1 MYHFTHWRY
10 DDLMRQSVHRASVQP
25 ESLFMSHTPHLT
37 VQSEL
42 VENHPFSEL
51 KIGDSATTTRTITL
65 DDLRLFAAATG
76 DANPSMIDPQFA
88 DSSVYREVIANGMW
102 SGGILVNLLG
112 CQLPGLGTILVD
124 QNLRFLRPIML
135 GDTATFKVTVAR
147 KYERTQHV
155 LFDAEVILE
164 NGLRSITGTLEV
176 LAPKEKII
184 RPRTHVPEAFVS
196 NRDERFEA
204 FIDLAK
210 GLSSVRTA
218 VVHPCDQES
227 LKGVILSAE
236 HGLIK
241 PILVGPAAKI
251 RKVAADGNLD
261 IAGYRLVDTAYS
273 QESART
279 AVELVRKGD
288 AEALMKGSLH
298 TDELMGA
305 VVNRET
311 GLRTARRLSH
321 VFRMEVQTYAKPLL
335 ITDAAINIQPDLQ
348 TKVDIVQ
355 NAIDLAHVLGITE
368 PRVAILSAVETV
380 NPKIQ
385 STLDA
390 AALCKMADRQQITGG
405 VLDGPLAFDNAISAD
420 AARTK
425 GIKSPVAGN
434 ADILVVPDLESGN
447 MLAKQLEYL
456 ASAVPAG
463 IVLGAK
469 VPIILTSRAD
479 SAETRMASCVIA
491 VLMAEANRKKR
502 QPA

>member
-1 MYHFTHWRY
+1 
-10 DDLMRQSVHRASVQP
+10 
-25 ESLFMSHTPHLT
+25 MSHNAPNLAA
-37 VQSEL
+37 SNEM
-42 VENHPFSEL
+42 VENRPFSEL
-51 KIGDSATTTRTITL
+51 KVGDSASITRTITL

-88 DSSVYREVIANGMW
+88 DSSIYREVVANGMW
-102 SGGILVNLLG
+102 SGAILVNLLG

-124 QNLRFLRPIML
+124 QNLRFLRPIMV
-135 GDTATFKVTVAR
+135 GDTATFKITVER
-147 KYERTQHV
+147 KYERTHHV

-164 NGLRSITGTLEV
+164 NGLRSMTGTLEV

-184 RPRTHVPEAFVS
+184 RPRATIPEATLS
-196 NRDERFEA
+196 NRDESFNT
-204 FIDLAK
+204 FLNQAK
-210 GLSSVRTA
+210 GLEPVKTA
-218 VVHPCDQES
+218 VAHPCDRES
-227 LKGVILSAE
+227 LKGAVLAAE
-236 HGLIK
+236 HGLIE
-241 PILVGPAAKI
+241 PILVGPAAKLHSI
-251 RKVAADGNLD
+251 ADE
-261 IAGYRLVDTAYS
+261 AGLSINRYRIIDTAYS
-273 QESART
+273 QESARL
-279 AVELVRKGD
+279 AVELVRKGE

-305 VVNRET
+305 VVHRET

-321 VFRMEVQTYAKPLL
+321 VFRMQVDTYAKPLL
-335 ITDAAINIQPDLQ
+335 ITDAAINIHPTLEA
-348 TKVDIVQ
+348 KVDIIQ
-355 NAIDLAHVLGITE
+355 NAIDLAHVLGVAE

-390 AALCKMADRQQITGG
+390 AALCKMADRRQITGG

-425 GIKSPVAGN
+425 GIKSPVSGL
-434 ADILVVPDLESGN
+434 ADILMVPDLESGN

-479 SAETRMASCVIA
+479 NAETRMASCVIA
-491 VLMAEANRKKR
+491 VLMADAARKK
-502 QPA
+502 QKPA

>member
-1 MYHFTHWRY
+1 
-10 DDLMRQSVHRASVQP
+10 
-25 ESLFMSHTPHLT
+25 MSHAPNLSNHTDM
-37 VQSEL
+37 
-42 VENHPFSEL
+42 VENRPFAEI
-51 KIGDSATTTRTITL
+51 KVGDTVSVTRTITL

-76 DANPSMIDPQFA
+76 DANPSMIDPAFA
-88 DSSVYREVIANGMW
+88 ENSIYREVVANGMW
-102 SGGILVNLLG
+102 SGAILVNMLG

-124 QNLRFLRPIML
+124 QNLRFLRPIMV
-135 GDTATFKVTVAR
+135 GDTATFKITVER

-176 LAPKEKII
+176 LAPTEKIV
-184 RPRTHVPEAFVS
+184 RPRGLVPEAIVS
-196 NRDERFEA
+196 NRDERFQA
-204 FIDLAK
+204 FIHVAQ
-210 GLSSVRTA
+210 GLKPVVTA
-218 VVHPCDQES
+218 VVHPCDRES
-227 LKGVILSAE
+227 LRGAVLAAE
-236 HGLIK
+236 HGLIE
-241 PILVGPAAKI
+241 PILIGPEAKLHKIAAES
-251 RKVAADGNLD
+251 GLNL
-261 IAGYRLVDTAYS
+261 ANYRIVNTSYS
-273 QESART
+273 HESAT
-279 AVELVRKGD
+279 VAVELVRKGE

-305 VVNRET
+305 VVNREK

-321 VFRMEVQTYAKPLL
+321 VFRMEVETYAKPLL
-335 ITDAAINIQPDLQ
+335 ITDAAINIYPDLEA
-348 TKVDIVQ
+348 KVDIIQ
-355 NAIDLAHVLGITE
+355 NAIDLAHVLGIAE

-390 AALCKMADRQQITGG
+390 AALCKMADRRQIVGG

-425 GIKSPVAGN
+425 GIKSAVSGL
-434 ADILVVPDLESGN
+434 ADILMVPDLESGN

-479 SAETRMASCVIA
+479 NAETRMASCVLA
-491 VLMAEANRKKR
+491 VLIADANRKKEK
-502 QPA
+502 PAV

>member
-1 MYHFTHWRY
+1 MSTNAPSLGTH
-10 DDLMRQSVHRASVQP
+10 
-25 ESLFMSHTPHLT
+25 
-37 VQSEL
+37 SEL
-42 VENHPFSEL
+42 VENRPFAEL
-51 KIGDSATTTRTITL
+51 KIGDSAQITRTITL

-88 DSSVYREVIANGMW
+88 DSSIYREVVANGMW
-102 SGGILVNLLG
+102 SGAMLVNLLG
-112 CQLPGLGTILVD
+112 SQLPGLGTILVD
-124 QNLRFLRPIML
+124 QNLRFLRPIMV
-135 GDTATFKVTVAR
+135 GDTATFKVTVER

-164 NGLRSITGTLEV
+164 SGLRSITGTLEV

-184 RPRTHVPEAFVS
+184 RPRAIIPEAIIS
-196 NRDERFEA
+196 TRDERFQA
-204 FIDLAK
+204 FLNQAK
-210 GLSSVRTA
+210 GLAPVLTA
-218 VVHPCDQES
+218 VVHPCDRES
-227 LKGVILSAE
+227 LRGAVLAAE
-236 HGLIK
+236 HGLIE
-241 PILVGPAAKI
+241 PILVGPAAKLH
-251 RKVAADGNLD
+251 KVASE
-261 IAGYRLVDTAYS
+261 AGLEINRYRIVDTAYS
-273 QESART
+273 QESARL
-279 AVELVRKGD
+279 AVELVRKGE

-305 VVNRET
+305 VVNREC

-321 VFRMEVQTYAKPLL
+321 VFRMEVETYAKPLL
-335 ITDAAINIQPDLQ
+335 ITDAAINIHPDLEA
-348 TKVDIVQ
+348 KVDIIQ
-355 NAIDLAHVLGITE
+355 NAIDLAHVLGVAE

-390 AALCKMADRQQITGG
+390 AALCKMADRRQITGG

-425 GIKSPVAGN
+425 GIKSPVSGL
-434 ADILVVPDLESGN
+434 ADILMVPDLESGN

-463 IVLGAK
+463 IVLGAR

-479 SAETRMASCVIA
+479 NAETRMASCVIA
-491 VLMAEANRKKR
+491 VLMANAARKK
-502 QPA
+502 QKPE

>member
-1 MYHFTHWRY
+1 
-10 DDLMRQSVHRASVQP
+10 
-25 ESLFMSHTPHLT
+25 MSHNAPNLAT
-37 VQSEL
+37 SNEM
-42 VENHPFSEL
+42 VENRPFSEL
-51 KIGDSATTTRTITL
+51 KVGDSASITRTITL

-88 DSSVYREVIANGMW
+88 DSSIYREVVANGMW
-102 SGGILVNLLG
+102 SGAILVNLLG

-124 QNLRFLRPIML
+124 QNLRFLRPIMV
-135 GDTATFKVTVAR
+135 GDTATFKITVER
-147 KYERTQHV
+147 KYERTHHV

-164 NGLRSITGTLEV
+164 NGLRSMTGTLEV

-184 RPRTHVPEAFVS
+184 RPRATIPEATLS
-196 NRDERFEA
+196 NRDESFNT
-204 FIDLAK
+204 FLNQAK
-210 GLSSVRTA
+210 GLEPVKTA
-218 VVHPCDQES
+218 VAHPCDRES
-227 LKGVILSAE
+227 LKGAVLAAE
-236 HGLIK
+236 HGLIE
-241 PILVGPAAKI
+241 PILVGPAAKLHSI
-251 RKVAADGNLD
+251 ADE
-261 IAGYRLVDTAYS
+261 AGLSINRYRIIDTAYS
-273 QESART
+273 QESARL
-279 AVELVRKGD
+279 AVELVRKGE

-305 VVNRET
+305 VVHRET

-321 VFRMEVQTYAKPLL
+321 VFRMQVDTYAKPLL
-335 ITDAAINIQPDLQ
+335 ITDAAINIHPTLEA
-348 TKVDIVQ
+348 KVDIIQ
-355 NAIDLAHVLGITE
+355 NAIDLAHVLGVAE

-390 AALCKMADRQQITGG
+390 AALCKMADRRQITGG

-425 GIKSPVAGN
+425 GIKSPVSGL
-434 ADILVVPDLESGN
+434 ADILMVPDLESGN

-479 SAETRMASCVIA
+479 NAETRMASCVIA
-491 VLMAEANRKKR
+491 VLMADAARKK
-502 QPA
+502 QKPA